1 MQYLR
6 VLEADDTAWPN
17 EKIWMDYHLEVEWR
31 KPEIKKEGRQISFPK
46 RIVLRKQGYRKNF
59 QFTEEELLKAVR
71 REGVENPKT
80 ISTFK
85 VRRRAENFRN

>member
-31 KPEIKKEGRQISFPK
+31 KPEIKKEGR
-46 RIVLRKQGYRKNF
+46 
-59 QFTEEELLKAVR
+59 
-71 REGVENPKT
+71 
-80 ISTFK
+80 
-85 VRRRAENFRN
+85 